1 MEDVSEAF
9 YTDTKEMDGDQRQES
24 SKANHVLAAGPREF
38 LQLVHLL
45 LVHDDGQLATV
56 APAHQDLDVS
66 VRVLLGVN
74 DAAVT
79 VSVVVLL
86 YETVNCVAGGVLV
99 VSHESVQRRQGLG
112 RRVYTVG

>member
-1 MEDVSEAF
+1 
-9 YTDTKEMDGDQRQES
+9 
-24 SKANHVLAAGPREF
+24 
-38 LQLVHLL
+38 
-45 LVHDDGQLATV
+45 
-56 APAHQDLDVS
+56 
-66 VRVLLGVN
+66 
-74 DAAVT
+74 VT

>member
-24 SKANHVLAAGPREF
+24 SKANHVLREF